1 MQITLRP
8 EVEKKVREES
18 RRSGRYPVFI
28 VNKVLEEVVFKES
41 GPLVVDKGVAIER
54 DAKGRKL

>member
-1 MQITLRP
+1 MRP